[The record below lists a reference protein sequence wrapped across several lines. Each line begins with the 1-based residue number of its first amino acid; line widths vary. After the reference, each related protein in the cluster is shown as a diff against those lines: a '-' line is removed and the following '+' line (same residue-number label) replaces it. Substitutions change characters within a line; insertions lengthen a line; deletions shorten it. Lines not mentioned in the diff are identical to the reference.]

1 LGRKEEIFILLPKFH
16 IMLKVHKRK
25 FLTIL
30 SISVILFI
38 GVAATTQEKKPKP
51 NLKVLPKDIDHEEL
65 IKIMK
70 GFNVSLGVKCN
81 FCHAP
86 SKTEQRK
93 LDFASDE
100 KETKLV
106 ARNMMK
112 MTAKINKKYF
122 NFNKGEEGVS
132 LAVTCKTCHNGK
144 EHPDSKIVL
153 PVEE

>member
-1 LGRKEEIFILLPKFH
+1 
-16 IMLKVHKRK
+16 MLQMHKRK
-25 FLTIL
+25 CLTIL
-30 SISVILFI
+30 SICAILLI
-38 GVAATTQEKKPKP
+38 GVAATTKDEDPKPKH

-81 FCHAP
+81 FCHAQ
-86 SKTEQRK
+86 SKTDQKK

-100 KETKLV
+100 KEAKQA
-106 ARNMMK
+106 ARSMMK

-122 NFNKGEEGVS
+122 NFNKEEEGRS

-144 EHPDSKIVL
+144 EHPDSRIVL
-153 PVEE
+153 PEE